1 MGEVRRRGRP
11 RDAAADLAIL
21 EATRELLIENGYAR
35 LSMEGVAAR
44 TGVGKPTVY
53 RRWPSK
59 GALVA
64 DALRHSFLAMA
75 PGHAVAPPDTG
86 DIERDLRTWHDAY
99 TRITTDPRNAP
110 LVLALTA
117 AAAESPDDADV
128 LYKQLSGP
136 QHQALTDRLRAA
148 ADAGQ
153 LRADVDPEG
162 LDAVADAL
170 IGALL
175 YQLLRGNAAA
185 SERRASALVDIL
197 LAGLRG

>member
-1 MGEVRRRGRP
+1 MGEARRRGRP
-11 RDAAADLAIL
+11 RDATADLAIL
-21 EATRELLIENGYAR
+21 EATRDLLIENGYAR

-64 DALRHSFLAMA
+64 DALHHSLLATA
-75 PGHAVAPPDTG
+75 PGHAATPPDTG
-86 DIERDLRTWHDAY
+86 DIERDLRTWHAAY
-99 TRITTDPRNAP
+99 TRITTDPRTVP

-117 AAAESPDDADV
+117 AAAESPDDAEV
-128 LYKQLSGP
+128 LYRQLSGP
-136 QHQALTDRLRAA
+136 QHRALTDRLRAA

-153 LRADVDPEG
+153 LRADIDLED

-175 YQLLRGNAAA
+175 YQLLRGNVVT
-185 SERRASALVDIL
+185 SGRRASALVDIL
-197 LAGLRG
+197 LAGLRD